1 MWNPYTGRPCR
12 VYCTGLPIRNDQ
24 KFLWNILREIKLN
37 SYLHSLLSLVT
48 FVFKLLFLVLFVL
61 RDLFSVLH
69 NLLILCVVVCLH
81 FCRLSHTSR
90 FVSFQISRYSL
101 FTVFTLLVRLPKQV
115 WVVSLHLSSSPKR
128 CVVELFI
135 RRECRKLEVWSLLV
149 QFHSNFV
156 DELPV
161 AIDFN
166 CVRAL
171 HLWQQIEGMFWYFD
185 TL

>member
-1 MWNPYTGRPCR
+1 M
-12 VYCTGLPIRNDQ
+12 
-24 KFLWNILREIKLN
+24 
-37 SYLHSLLSLVT
+37 T

-61 RDLFSVLH
+61 MDLFSVLH
-69 NLLILCVVVCLH
+69 NLLILCVVVCLHFCRH

-115 WVVSLHLSSSPKR
+115 WVVSLQLNSSPNR